1 MNVIPF
7 SFKEKQVR
15 VVDVSGD
22 AWFVA
27 ADVAAVL
34 GYSNPRDAV
43 SKHCKGVAKYDIP
56 TSGGYQHVS
65 ILNESDVFRLIMRS
79 NMPSADAFQDWV
91 FEDVLPSIRKNGG
104 YIAGQEND
112 DPELIMAKA
121 LQVAQSVIERKSLEL
136 KKANETIALQA
147 PKVEFVDK
155 YVERSSLQTATQVA
169 ATFGISAVKMNK
181 LLDEIG
187 GVYDK
192 RIKRSRAFCSEWIAK
207 GYGETKQNDQGFS
220 SSLFTPAGIMRVTE
234 IFTSEGVI

>member
-1 MNVIPF
+1 MQLINNQSMTMSSIEIADLTGKRHDNVISDINKMLSSLRLSAPDF
-7 SFKEKQVR
+7 SGTQMYGNNNMR
-15 VVDVSGD
+15 
-22 AWFVA
+22 
-27 ADVAAVL
+27 
-34 GYSNPRDAV
+34 
-43 SKHCKGVAKYDIP
+43 
-56 TSGGYQHVS
+56 
-65 ILNESDVFRLIMRS
+65 DVFYLPKRETLILISGYNVELRAKIIDRWQELEAQQKPALPKSYAEALLEAGRL
-79 NMPSADAFQDWV
+79 A
-91 FEDVLPSIRKNGG
+91 L
-104 YIAGQEND
+104 EN
-112 DPELIMAKA
+112 
-121 LQVAQSVIERKSLEL
+121 ERKDEQLRL
-136 KKANETIALQA
+136 AA